1 MAQYNLFLTEQERT
15 KMKLIQINLNL
26 KSANAVF
33 QYLIS
38 EYKIKVTDEGFDKS
52 KSDDSNKYDSLQVKL
67 RF

>member
-38 EYKIKVTDEGFDKS
+38 EYKIKVTDEGFDEPK
-52 KSDDSNKYDSLQVKL
+52 
-67 RF
+67 

>member
-38 EYKIKVTDEGFDKS
+38 EYKIKVTDEGFDEPKWNS
-52 KSDDSNKYDSLQVKL
+52 LYRGKNKIPYW
-67 RF
+67 